1 MQTRSA
7 LVAALVLLVIAGAGY
22 MGYQFVEYKESGYCA
37 ACQRTIHDHTRTVAV
52 TSGKRLNY
60 CCPSC
65 ALTEH
70 KQVGTTVDVVQL
82 TDFETGARLRPE
94 QAVIVKG
101 SSVNSCQH
109 GPPGLSADKQPLH
122 VHFDR
127 CSPSVLAFA
136 GRRRA
141 DEFAA
146 KHGGRVAPFAELAGE
161 YR

>member
-1 MQTRSA
+1 MKSNSA
-7 LVAALVLLVIAGAGY
+7 IVAALVVLVLAGIGY
-22 MGYQFVEYKESGYCA
+22 TGYQFVEHKESGYCS

-52 TSGKRLNY
+52 TGGKRLNY

-70 KQVGTTVDVVQL
+70 RQAGVTVEVVQL

-136 GRRRA
+136 GSQRA
-141 DEFAA
+141 EAFAA
-146 KHGGRVAPFAELAGE
+146 RHGGRVTPFSEMAAA